1 MAMSCKETTATTG
14 IEIMISMKMQPDYNN
29 ATYLQAFLQFFAT
42 TLLSIRGLFVVT
54 LHYSIIAYKRL
65 SIFDNNW

>member
-42 TLLSIRGLFVVT
+42 TLLSITALIIVT
-54 LHYSIIAYKRL
+54 LY
-65 SIFDNNW
+65 